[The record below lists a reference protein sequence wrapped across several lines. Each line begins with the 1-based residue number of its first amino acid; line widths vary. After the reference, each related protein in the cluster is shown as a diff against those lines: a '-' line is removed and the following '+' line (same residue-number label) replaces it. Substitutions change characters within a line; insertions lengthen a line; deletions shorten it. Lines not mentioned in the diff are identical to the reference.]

1 MPGRCRSGSAK
12 SDDARLRTVRGA
24 ARRAFIVAI
33 GCIAAVPGLG
43 HAEKWT
49 MTSSAGITGTYNHYI
64 GQDQPN
70 DDFVTSLSAGVTFDG
85 EGARLRVSGTVG
97 ATELLYSGGGQSNSF
112 APSVAVTG
120 HLEAVEKFFF
130 VDAAAYVS
138 QTFISPF
145 GAQPGN
151 ITTPTNN
158 RYTQETYSVS
168 PYIQG
173 NLGSYVT
180 YAVRD
185 DNAWTTSSSYG
196 GSSFTTPST
205 YWNNF
210 DAQANYS
217 PPGRLSWQLGYNAQY
232 YDSGVPTGTY
242 TVQLARAIGTYR
254 VDPQLDV
261 SARVGYEKDRFP
273 QATTLG
279 TPPQGSIYGVG
290 VHWRPTDRT
299 DLNGYWEEH
308 YYGSNYSW
316 ALTHRLPN
324 VALSANFT
332 RGLASYPQLALLI
345 PGGVSVAQ
353 FLDLAFTTRIPDPVE
368 RAQAVAQFLAQTGL
382 PPTLSSPLNVYAT
395 SLTLQNTATLSA
407 VWVGALNSIAFT
419 LYRVESQAISGQG
432 SPSPPPF
439 QVSSDYTQAGAG
451 LSYSHRLSGLAN
463 FNASVSYSRTTPNTT
478 DESVSSFRSDNF
490 NASAAV
496 SKQLSPKTG
505 CTVGVTYFV
514 FETPGS
520 NTGRQTTLSVY
531 GTLSH
536 TF

>member
-1 MPGRCRSGSAK
+1 
-12 SDDARLRTVRGA
+12 
-24 ARRAFIVAI
+24 
-33 GCIAAVPGLG
+33 
-43 HAEKWT
+43 
-49 MTSSAGITGTYNHYI
+49 MTSSAGITGTYNHYT

-70 DDFVTSLSAGVTFDG
+70 DDFVTSLTAGVTFDG
-85 EGARLRVSGTVG
+85 EGARLKVKGTVAG
-97 ATELLYSGGGQSNSF
+97 TELLYSGGSQTNSF

-120 HLEAVEKFFF
+120 HLEAIEKFFF

-151 ITTPTNN
+151 LTTPTNN

-173 NLGSYVT
+173 RLGPYVT
-180 YAVRD
+180 YLVRD
-185 DNAWTTSSSYG
+185 DNGWTTSSSFG
-196 GSSFTTPST
+196 GSSLTTPST

-217 PPGRLSWQLGYNAQY
+217 PPGRLTWLLDYNRQY

-242 TVQLARAIGTYR
+242 TLQLARAIGTYR
-254 VDPQLDV
+254 IDPQLDV
-261 SARVGYEKDRFP
+261 SARLGYEKDSFP

-279 TPPQGSIYGVG
+279 NNPQGPIYGVG

-299 DLNGYWEEH
+299 DVNGYWEEH

-316 ALTHRLPN
+316 SLTHRLPN

-332 RGLASYPQLALLI
+332 RGLTSYPQLALLI
-345 PGGVSVAQ
+345 PAGVSVAQ

-395 SLTLQNTATLSA
+395 SLTLQNTATFSA
-407 VWVGALNSIAFT
+407 VWVGALNAVAFT
-419 LYRVESQAISGQG
+419 LFRVESQAISGQG
-432 SPSPPPF
+432 SPLPPAF
-439 QVSSDYTQAGAG
+439 QFGSDYTQAGAG
-451 LSYSHRLSGLAN
+451 VSCTHRLSGSSSLV
-463 FNASVSYSRTTPNTT
+463 ASVTYSRTTPNTT
-478 DESVSSFRSDNF
+478 DESVPSFRTDNF
-490 NASAAV
+490 NASVAL
-496 SKQLSPKTG
+496 SKQFTPKTNG
-505 CTVGVTYFV
+505 LVGVSYFT

-520 NTGRQTTLSVY
+520 GLGHQNTLSVY
-531 GTLSH
+531 ATLSH